1 MRKLIHVLTI
11 LLFSIGAFANG
22 EATFINP
29 TYSVEAEGFPTNF
42 GNYFA
47 YYHVNLELSDL
58 TRVAKNGN
66 LRIVVNYEKGME
78 VSETRFEK
86 KPNGAI
92 YYITDFV
99 RPTYRATIYDSA
111 DKVLLEKNY
120 GGDSTFVEYGKDQNY
135 PEGVLAT
142 KWLNEKDNYFQQLEF
157 KNLDFDDLEEDII
170 DLLDEIPVSD
180 LVVKSAVAK
189 KTRSRKEPRLSSP
202 RTPTRTAEEQQVVD
216 ETAAVKEEEL
226 LSDPFPEVDD
236 EPITGDRTA
245 EMPAPPTPT
254 NFDEPVKESMVEET
268 AEPTRM
274 EQPADKS
281 TDITPVLS
289 DRKNIVKLNLPNLA
303 FGNIT
308 LNYERILSPR
318 NTAVLNVGYIRPQ
331 ALSSFLADDSWSGD
345 KFSGITA
352 TAEYRFYSKKKGAP
366 RGFYYAPYLRYA
378 NYKLDYRG
386 SIDENDTNVVNKIS
400 TIGLG
405 GQIGIQWL
413 IKDRVSIDWGILG
426 LAVQRYNFSSTFT
439 AANADEAI
447 NFEEILAEIQQEIDD
462 SPLNNK
468 LKFETGDDF
477 LKTKM
482 PFLFGGARAYLSVG
496 YSF

>member
-1 MRKLIHVLTI
+1 MRKLTQVLII
-11 LLFSIGAFANG
+11 LLSSIGAFAAG
-22 EATFINP
+22 EAPLINP

-47 YYHVNLELSDL
+47 YYHVNLELTEL

-99 RPTYRATIYDSA
+99 RPSYKATIYDLT
-111 DKVLLEKNY
+111 DKVLLENNY

-135 PEGVLAT
+135 PEATLAT

-157 KNLDFDDLEEDII
+157 KNLNFDELEEDII
-170 DLLDEIPVSD
+170 DLLDEIPVTD
-180 LVVKSAVAK
+180 LVVKSAVVK
-189 KTRSRKEPRLSSP
+189 KNRLQKEPKLSSP
-202 RTPTRTAEEQQVVD
+202 RMPTRTVEEQQVVD
-216 ETAAVKEEEL
+216 ETAATKEEEL

-236 EPITGDRTA
+236 EPTMGNQTTEIATP
-245 EMPAPPTPT
+245 PAPTD
-254 NFDEPVKESMVEET
+254 FDEPENESMTEET
-268 AEPTRM
+268 VEPTRM
-274 EQPADKS
+274 EQPMDNS

-331 ALSSFLADDSWSGD
+331 SLSSFIADDSWSED

-386 SIDENDTNVVNKIS
+386 AIDENDTNVAGKVS
-400 TIGLG
+400 AIGLG
-405 GQIGIQWL
+405 AQIGVQWL
-413 IKDRVSIDWGILG
+413 IKDRISIDWGILG

-439 AANADEAI
+439 AANTDEAI
-447 NFEEILAEIQQEIDD
+447 NFKEVLDELQQQVDD
-462 SPLNNK
+462 SPLKNK
-468 LKFETGDDF
+468 LEFETGDDF

-482 PFLFGGARAYLSVG
+482 PFLFGGARAYFTLG